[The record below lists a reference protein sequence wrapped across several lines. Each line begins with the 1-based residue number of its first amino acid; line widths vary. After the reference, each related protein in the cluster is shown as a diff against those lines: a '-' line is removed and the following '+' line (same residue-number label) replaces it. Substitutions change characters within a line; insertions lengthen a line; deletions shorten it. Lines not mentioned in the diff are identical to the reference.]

1 MLWLINSNYR
11 ITFTA
16 FTIISCK
23 AEKVLFKN
31 KIIIKNL
38 YHMNKQIDKE
48 ILDRANVW
56 LTGNYDKETKDA
68 IREMIENDPQEL
80 TESFYRDLEFGTG
93 GLRGIMGVGSN
104 RMNKYTV
111 GAATQ
116 GMANYLKMNF
126 PELDIIKVAI
136 ACDSRNNSDYFAQIT
151 ADVFSANGI
160 KVYLFDALRPTPE
173 LSFAIRHFG
182 CQGGIVVTASHNP
195 KEYNGYKAYWDD
207 GGQLISPHD
216 KNVINEVLKIVD
228 ISDVKFNGN
237 NELIEIIGQEVDNVY
252 LDKIHELSLSPDAI
266 KRQKDFKIVFT
277 NIHGT
282 GAPLVPKVLKK
293 FGFEK
298 VYVVD
303 EQLAPDGNFPTVKS
317 PNPEES
323 AALELAMQKAKAIN
337 ADLVMAT
344 DPDAD
349 RVGIAIR
356 KGDEMILLNGNQAAS
371 LLIYYLLTKWKD
383 NGKLTGKEFIVKTIV
398 TSELLV
404 KIADKYSVEHFDVLT
419 GFKYIA
425 DKIKSFEGEKTFIG
439 GGEESYGYL
448 VGDFVRDK
456 DAVIACA
463 MIAETAAWAA
473 DKGVGLY
480 DLLLDIYLQFGL
492 FKEKLISVVR
502 KGKSGAEEIQGIM
515 NGYRSNPP
523 ASLNNSKVVVVKDYL
538 TGISKDM
545 VTGIE
550 ESIDLPSSNVL
561 QFFTADG
568 GKVTVRPSGTEP
580 KIKFYFGVVAPLD
593 NKKDF
598 EKVDAKLEEKIK
610 SYVSDLGLD

>member
-1 MLWLINSNYR
+1 M
-11 ITFTA
+11 
-16 FTIISCK
+16 K
-23 AEKVLFKN
+23 P
-31 KIIIKNL
+31 
-38 YHMNKQIDKE
+38 QIDE
-48 ILDRANVW
+48 GVLNRANVW
-56 LTGNYDKETKDA
+56 LTGNYDEETKNT
-68 IREMIENDPQEL
+68 IREMMENDQHEL

-116 GMANYLKMNF
+116 GMTNYLKKNF
-126 PELDIIKVAI
+126 ADLDVIKVAI
-136 ACDSRNNSDYFAQIT
+136 AYDSRNNSKYFAEIT
-151 ADVFSANGI
+151 ADVFSANGF
-160 KVYLFDALRPTPE
+160 KVFLFDDLRPTPE

-182 CQGGIVVTASHNP
+182 CQGGIVITASHNP

-216 KNVINEVLKIVD
+216 TNVIKEVLKIKD
-228 ISDVKFNGN
+228 ISDVKFDGN
-237 NELIEIIGQEVDNVY
+237 NGLIEIIGEEVDNNY
-252 LDKIHELSLSPDAI
+252 LEKILALSLSQEAI
-266 KRQKDFKIVFT
+266 RRQKDFKIVFT

-282 GAPLVPKVLKK
+282 GAPLVPEVLKK

-303 EQLAPDGNFPTVKS
+303 EQLAPDGNFPSVKS

-323 AALELAMQKAKAIN
+323 AALELAMRKAKAIN

-356 KGDEMILLNGNQAAS
+356 KGDDMILLNGNQAAS
-371 LLIYYLLTKWKD
+371 LLIYYLLTKWKET
-383 NGKLTGKEFIVKTIV
+383 GKLTGNEFIVKTIV
-398 TSELLV
+398 TSELLA
-404 KIADKYSVEHFDVLT
+404 KIAEKFEVEHFDVLT

-425 DKIKSFEGEKTFIG
+425 DIIKRFEGEKTFIG

-456 DAVIACA
+456 DAVISCA

-473 DKGVGLY
+473 DKGLGLY
-480 DLLLDIYLQFGL
+480 DLLLDIYTEFGL
-492 FKEKLISVVR
+492 YKEKLISVVR
-502 KGKSGAEEIQGIM
+502 KGQSGAEEIQKMMKGF
-515 NGYRSNPP
+515 RANPP
-523 ASLNNSKVVVVKDYL
+523 SNLNKSKVIFIKDYL
-538 TGISKDM
+538 TGVSKNMETD
-545 VTGIE
+545 IE
-550 ESIDLPSSNVL
+550 ESINLPSSNVL

-568 GKVTVRPSGTEP
+568 GKVSVRPSGTEP
-580 KIKFYFGVVAPLD
+580 KIKFYFGVTAPLA
-593 NKKDF
+593 NKSDF
-598 EKVDAKLEEKIK
+598 TKVDAELDKKIR
-610 SYVSDLGLD
+610 SYITDLGLD